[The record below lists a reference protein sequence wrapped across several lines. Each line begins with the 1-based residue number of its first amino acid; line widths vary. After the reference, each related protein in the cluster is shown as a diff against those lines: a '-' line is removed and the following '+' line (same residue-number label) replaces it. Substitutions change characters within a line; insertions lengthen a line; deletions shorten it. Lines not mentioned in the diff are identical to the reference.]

1 MSDSWIRNEYAGD
14 MWHRGLRGS
23 HKALCVRT
31 REASSDTRSTGI
43 NREIL
48 RAFFENFLEL
58 LLTHNNTANKIC
70 KQIDTGNSTAQYSP
84 QIVCPKGI
92 KQVGI
97 LTLVERGINSTLIV
111 DVNAIGNQVRPV
123 LIFPRAHFKNYMLT
137 GAYTV
142 SIGDANP
149 TGWSI

>member
-31 REASSDTRSTGI
+31 REASSDTRSTGF

-84 QIVCPKGI
+84 QIVCAKGI

-97 LTLVERGINSTLIV
+97 VRERDIYHI
-111 DVNAIGNQVRPV
+111 DC
-123 LIFPRAHFKNYMLT
+123 
-137 GAYTV
+137 
-142 SIGDANP
+142 
-149 TGWSI
+149 